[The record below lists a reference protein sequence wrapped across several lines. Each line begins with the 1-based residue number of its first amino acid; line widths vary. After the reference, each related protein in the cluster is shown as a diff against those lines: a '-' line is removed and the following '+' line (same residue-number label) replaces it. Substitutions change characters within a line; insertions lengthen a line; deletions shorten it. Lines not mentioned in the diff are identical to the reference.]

1 MKKNT
6 PHSGRTTKG
15 TFAYILT
22 GVLIAL
28 HLLFVCFLQSKVVI
42 GGDGIFTYTLAN
54 TPYAYDYI
62 DHMLKYFPDHNGWM
76 DAEILSENYVVKDYD
91 AFNYSSV
98 YFHQRI
104 DNHPLL
110 YYSLVHTVCSL
121 FLNSY
126 SPAYTMAI
134 NLIFVLLM
142 DLMIAMLF
150 RKIYGNVYAVIP
162 AFLFLTLLP
171 VLQKLYTLPR
181 MYMMLAFFGLWY
193 LKLHYDLIQN
203 RRWRKSWLFQMG
215 ICIFLGSQTHYYFYV
230 YAACMTLFT
239 LAFLFIKKERYL
251 AMNYMLTG
259 VCGIAASWILFPWV
273 IWHIFFNQMQK
284 HTSVNPWSLSK
295 CGQYLQFLN
304 EKLLNGHFLRAAVIC
319 LIIFLV
325 ISLCRIVKRRK
336 VLAVHEGITDGC
348 VPDDASAY
356 EAHVGEF
363 SLAVQPFRRIL
374 FISTLLC
381 SLILFTLDESNWYYL
396 TPIYLPFCIWMTMI
410 LLNAVQKLLNIIPK
424 NTPVRTYAAY
434 TAAASQRS
442 NISAVTIRTQ
452 NPANSTVA
460 FTYKHSWI
468 APLICTVIVCAVLGI
483 MPTVE
488 TIHDRSA
495 SFASYQTFHQVA
507 VINTGDDCIYVE
519 STQDN
524 LLAGNFLEFGDYDE
538 WKKISIEEFEKDG
551 ITEEMLAGRDSTN
564 AVIVYIS
571 TDADVPSDQYTLLA
585 SYGRRSVYL
594 YNE

>member
-1 MKKNT
+1 MKKNP
-6 PHSGRTTKG
+6 PHSGRTTQG

-121 FLNSY
+121 FPNSY

-142 DLMIAMLF
+142 DLIIATLF
-150 RKIYGNVYAVIP
+150 RKIYGNVYAAIP

-181 MYMMLAFFGLWY
+181 MYMMLAIFGLWY

-203 RRWRKSWLFQMG
+203 RRWRKSWLLQMG

-251 AMNYMLTG
+251 AMNYILTG

-325 ISLCRIVKRRK
+325 ISLYRMSVAKK
-336 VLAVHEGITDGC
+336 E
-348 VPDDASAY
+348 P
-356 EAHVGEF
+356 
-363 SLAVQPFRRIL
+363 AVQPFRRIL

-424 NTPVRTYAAY
+424 STLVRTYAAY

-442 NISAVTIRTQ
+442 NISAVTTWTQ
-452 NPANSTVA
+452 NPADSTVA
-460 FTYKHSWI
+460 FTYKHSWL
-468 APLICTVIVCAVLGI
+468 APFISAVIVCATLGI

-495 SFASYQTFHQVA
+495 GFASYQTFHQVA
-507 VINTGDDCIYVE
+507 VDHTGDDCIYVE
-519 STQDN
+519 STKDN

-564 AVIVYIS
+564 AVLVYIS